1 MPVLIIA
8 LHASTITIVAP
19 NSKTTIPGTADNL
32 APFGD
37 ADWTYQWAF
46 KASQFATVPIGSTIT
61 AVGFRQSS
69 IDSTAPDVP
78 FTLPNWNLQLSSTPK
93 AIGSLATQFLS
104 NIGADV
110 VTVYSGPLTVPA
122 GGFVGGGSPS
132 NPFFLITL
140 TTPYT
145 YLGGNLLT
153 TLRKQGAGP
162 KLWVDAANV
171 NGIGDTVASGTF
183 TATSGAAHFFN
194 YPITEYVFST
204 PSAVPEPSTCALLGS
219 GLLGFVALTLRRRR

>member
-1 MPVLIIA
+1 MA

-19 NSKTTIPGTADNL
+19 NSKTTTPGTADTL

-37 ADWTYQWAF
+37 TDYTFQWAF

-61 AVGFRQSS
+61 AIGFRQSS
-69 IDSTAPDVP
+69 TDPTAPNVS
-78 FTLPNWNLQLSSTPK
+78 FTLPNWNLQLSSTSK

-145 YLGGNLLT
+145 YKGGNLLT

-171 NGIGDTVASGTF
+171 NSVGDTVGFGTF
-183 TATSGAAHFFN
+183 TATGGTAEFYN

-204 PSAVPEPSTCALLGS
+204 SSVVPEPSTCALLGS